1 MFDNVL
7 IGRYIQGNSI
17 IHHLDPRTKLIL
29 SFFFIILVF
38 VANSWMSYVLLIA
51 FIVTAV
57 SLTGI
62 DLGVFLRGI
71 RPMIWLILFTVVFQ
85 VLFSTGGTV
94 YFQWG
99 PIAVTSAGLINGVL
113 IFVRLVLIIMMST
126 ILTLTTSPLELTDGI
141 EHLLRPLERFGF
153 PTHEVAL
160 MMSIALRYVP
170 TLMDETQKIM
180 NAQKSRGVEFDQ
192 GSFLDRVKAFV
203 PILVPLFVSAFNRA
217 DEMANAMEARGYRGG
232 EGRTKYRQ
240 LAYSRIDLMAG
251 LLTVLMTLAIIVIDF
266 MI

>member
-1 MFDNVL
+1 MFENVL
-7 IGRYIQGNSI
+7 IGRYIQGNS
-17 IHHLDPRTKLIL
+17 RMKLMT
-29 SFFFIILVF
+29 SFFLIILVF
-38 VANSWMSYVLLIA
+38 VSQSWMSYAILILFTLLTV
-51 FIVTAV
+51 F
-57 SLTGI
+57 LTGI
-62 DLGVFLRGI
+62 DLRVFLRGI

-85 VLFSTGGTV
+85 VLFTTGGTA

-99 PIAVTSAGLINGVL
+99 PIGITSAGIINGIM

-126 ILTLTTSPLELTDGI
+126 VLTLTTSPIELTDGI

-153 PTHEVAL
+153 PSHEIAL

-180 NAQKSRGVEFDQ
+180 NAQQSRGVEFDQ
-192 GSFLDRVKAFV
+192 GSFIDRVKAFV

-217 DEMANAMEARGYRGG
+217 DEMANAMEARGYQGG

-240 LAYSRIDLMAG
+240 LAYGRFDLMAV
-251 LLTVLMTLAIIVIDF
+251 LLIAAMTVAIIVIDF
-266 MI
+266 IL